1 MVGVVGPRLG
11 GRTHGGGGNNFWGNR
26 INGEK
31 DGGNSTELRKEK

>member
-31 DGGNSTELRKEK
+31 DGGNITELRQEK